1 MLQIC
6 DTAFPSGSL
15 ANSLGLESALAHGIV
30 TRGHPDDSLHAF
42 VCLTLEQMAHQSL
55 PFVRAAHAATLLR
68 RNADVSDSPTVRA
81 CLCEV
86 DHVCSVVTLNEV
98 ARRSSLN
105 QGKCFL
111 RACSAAF
118 AHRPYSGIIDMIAA
132 TVSLGKMHGHYPVVF
147 GAMCGLLGISVCMAE
162 RMMLR
167 CALRDLASCAARLNV
182 IGPLEGASLQA
193 RLGEFVV
200 EALLNSSPSRWCTP
214 PSPGS
219 LNLELL
225 SHEAIL
231 QRLLTDDAPR
241 VTAPVLELVQGR
253 HDLLYARLFN
263 S

>member
-15 ANSLGLESALAHGIV
+15 ANSLGLESAIAHGIV
-30 TRGHPDDSLHAF
+30 TRLPDDSLHAF

-68 RNADVSDSPTVRA
+68 NSDACDAPARIVA

-86 DHVCSVVTLNEV
+86 DHICSVVTLNEV

-111 RACSAAF
+111 RACSTAF
-118 AHRPYSGIIDMIAA
+118 AHRTHSGVIDMIAA
-132 TVSLGKMHGHYPVVF
+132 AVSLGKMHGHYSVVF
-147 GAMCGLLGISVCMAE
+147 GAVCGLLGVSVCMAE

-182 IGPLEGASLQA
+182 IGPLEGAALQA

-200 EALLNSSPSRWCTP
+200 EALLNSSPSIQP
-214 PSPGS
+214 AGS
-219 LNLELL
+219 LNSELL

-231 QRLLTDDAPR
+231 HRLLNDDAPR